1 MIASVVSLIVL
12 AMGLSIYTRAAYMLG
27 RDGLEQAGTSRRR
40 LSYLSSGL
48 VVVLGA
54 LFINKSLE

>member
-1 MIASVVSLIVL
+1 MIASIVSLVVL

-27 RDGLEQAGTSRRR
+27 RDGLEKAGTSRRR

-48 VVVLGA
+48 LVVMIA
-54 LFINKSLE
+54 LFLNKSLE